1 MSVSLLL
8 NLSTSGKSEVPVL
21 AYLLGLVMTKL
32 ANTTFSEKLF
42 EVNKCIID
50 FIFHFNRL

>member
-42 EVNKCIID
+42 EVN
-50 FIFHFNRL
+50 N